1 MRRREQCGD
10 ELGGVPA
17 ETTLERTITALAGCE
32 VVLCSKIGY
41 EPWSRLEQAGIQ
53 PNGEHAME
61 DIETA
66 LCAVYGEMDAS
77 GKLAE
82 KPASAAKAA

>member
-1 MRRREQCGD
+1 M
-10 ELGGVPA
+10 PA
-17 ETTLERTITALAGCE
+17 ETTLERTIAALAGCE
-32 VVLCSKIGY
+32 VVLCSKIGF
-41 EPWSRLEQAGIQ
+41 EPWNRLEQAGIQ

-66 LCAVYGEMDAS
+66 LRVVYGEMEAS
-77 GKLAE
+77 GKRTD